1 MNRFMKYAAAALAAA
16 TAVSTLG
23 GCEQLEQKSPEDT
36 VAVTFGDTNIMLD
49 EVTYMIRSMEYTYE
63 SYFGSNICS
72 NDMGDGSG
80 MTVGDYIKQMS
91 LSQLRQTLVL
101 NEYAEQNGIELSD
114 AQKTKVNDAI
124 EKMQAEGE
132 DYLNAVGAT
141 DELIEKTYTE
151 NAIANLVYLDLVAD
165 VDTTVGDDEF
175 LRKKIAYVKLTPSEL
190 TETTAAEE
198 GTTAIETESGSEE
211 EASSE
216 AGASEENSEADSEDA
231 SSENASDEE
240 TSSEADSTEEA
251 STEKETETENESAS
265 DTKVVTEV
273 ATEAESKS
281 ESETESDTESGT
293 EVSNGSEES
302 TEAETLS
309 EEEKE
314 RQDAMNDA
322 ADKILKEFEAGS
334 DAADFISD
342 YQNDSHF
349 TVTNSEISISEEGT
363 AVYNAAAW
371 ALSTDECT
379 IYNSDDGSIYIIRC
393 LDDNDEEARQSAID
407 SEIESRKTALF
418 EEKYSEIQD
427 ASSKF
432 KVDQDVID
440 TIRFTTPVYVTPTE
454 EDTTEAG
461 SENASEEAS
470 SENDSES
477 SSEEVTEESTEEN
490 TEFESSAEA
499 D

>member
-1 MNRFMKYAAAALAAA
+1 MNRIMKYAAAALAAA

-23 GCEQLEQKSPEDT
+23 GCEQLENKAPEDT
-36 VAVTFGDTNIMLD
+36 VAVSFGDTNIMLD

-101 NEYAEQNGIELSD
+101 NEYAKKNGIELSD
-114 AQKTKVNDAI
+114 DQKAKVDEAI
-124 EKMQAEGE
+124 EKLQTEAE
-132 DYLNAVGAT
+132 DYLDAVGAT

-151 NAIANLVYLDLVAD
+151 NAIANLVYMDLVAD

-190 TETTAAEE
+190 TETTAAAEATTEVSSDEDSSEE
-198 GTTAIETESGSEE
+198 SSSIENTEAESESASKDVTTSTE

-216 AGASEENSEADSEDA
+216 KASTEAV
-231 SSENASDEE
+231 
-240 TSSEADSTEEA
+240 STEEA
-251 STEKETETENESAS
+251 SSEKTSELSS
-265 DTKVVTEV
+265 
-273 ATEAESKS
+273 EA
-281 ESETESDTESGT
+281 
-293 EVSNGSEES
+293 S
-302 TEAETLS
+302 TEASTESETLS
-309 EEEKE
+309 EEEQE

-322 ADKILKEFEAGS
+322 ADKILKAFEEGN

-349 TVTNSEISISEEGT
+349 TATNSEISISEDGT

-371 ALSTDECT
+371 ALATDECT
-379 IYNSDDGSIYIIRC
+379 VYKSDDGSIYIIRC
-393 LDDNDEEARQSAID
+393 IDDNDEEARQSAID

-418 EEKYSEIQD
+418 SEKYAEIQD
-427 ASSKF
+427 ESSKF
-432 KVDQDVID
+432 KVDEDVID
-440 TIRFTTPVYVTPTE
+440 TIRFTTPVYVAPSE
-454 EDTTEAG
+454 EESSEGETSGEET
-461 SENASEEAS
+461 SENETSEEESVKAENSSESDESEEAVSEAS
-470 SENDSES
+470 SE
-477 SSEEVTEESTEEN
+477 EESK
-490 TEFESSAEA
+490 
-499 D
+499 

>member
-1 MNRFMKYAAAALAAA
+1 MNRIMKYAAAALAAA

-23 GCEQLEQKSPEDT
+23 GCEQLEKKAPEDT
-36 VAVTFGDTNIMLD
+36 VAVSFGDTNIMLD

-63 SYFGSNICS
+63 SYFGSNICG

-101 NEYAEQNGIELSD
+101 NEYAKKNGIELSD
-114 AQKTKVNDAI
+114 DQKAKVDEAI
-124 EKMQAEGE
+124 EKLQTESE
-132 DYLNAVGAT
+132 DYLDAVGAT

-151 NAIANLVYLDLVAD
+151 NAIANLVYMDLVAD

-190 TETTAAEE
+190 TETTAADEATTEVSSDEDSSEE
-198 GTTAIETESGSEE
+198 ASSIENTEAESESASKDVTTSTE

-216 AGASEENSEADSEDA
+216 KASTEAV
-231 SSENASDEE
+231 
-240 TSSEADSTEEA
+240 STEEA
-251 STEKETETENESAS
+251 SSENVSELSSEASTEDS
-265 DTKVVTEV
+265 TEV
-273 ATEAESKS
+273 
-281 ESETESDTESGT
+281 
-293 EVSNGSEES
+293 
-302 TEAETLS
+302 ETLS
-309 EEEKE
+309 EEEQE

-322 ADKILKEFEAGS
+322 ADKILKEFEEGN

-349 TVTNSEISISEEGT
+349 TATNSEISISEDGT

-379 IYNSDDGSIYIIRC
+379 VYKSDDGSIYIIRC

-418 EEKYSEIQD
+418 SEKYAEIQEE
-427 ASSKF
+427 SSKF
-432 KVDQDVID
+432 KVDEDVID
-440 TIRFTTPVYVTPTE
+440 TIRFTTPVYVAPSE
-454 EDTTEAG
+454 EETSESETNGEETSESETG
-461 SENASEEAS
+461 GEKTSENETSEEESVKAENSSESDESEEAVSEAS
-470 SENDSES
+470 SE
-477 SSEEVTEESTEEN
+477 EESK
-490 TEFESSAEA
+490 
-499 D
+499 

>member
-1 MNRFMKYAAAALAAA
+1 MNRIMKYAAAALAAA

-23 GCEQLEQKSPEDT
+23 GCEQLEKKAPEDT
-36 VAVTFGDTNIMLD
+36 VAVSFGDTNIMLD
-49 EVTYMIRSMEYTYE
+49 EITYMIRSMEYTYE
-63 SYFGSNICS
+63 SYFGSNICG

-101 NEYAEQNGIELSD
+101 NEYAKKNGIELSD
-114 AQKTKVNDAI
+114 DQKAKVDEAI
-124 EKMQAEGE
+124 EKLQTESE
-132 DYLNAVGAT
+132 DYLEAVGAT

-151 NAIANLVYLDLVAD
+151 NAIANLVYMDLVAD

-190 TETTAAEE
+190 TETTAANEATTEVSSDEDSSEE
-198 GTTAIETESGSEE
+198 AYSIENTEAESESASKDVTTSTE

-216 AGASEENSEADSEDA
+216 KASTEAV
-231 SSENASDEE
+231 
-240 TSSEADSTEEA
+240 STEEA
-251 STEKETETENESAS
+251 SSENVSELSSEASTE
-265 DTKVVTEV
+265 D
-273 ATEAESKS
+273 
-281 ESETESDTESGT
+281 
-293 EVSNGSEES
+293 S

-309 EEEKE
+309 EEEQE

-322 ADKILKEFEAGS
+322 ADKILKEFEEGN

-349 TVTNSEISISEEGT
+349 TATNSEISISEDGT

-371 ALSTDECT
+371 ALATDECT
-379 IYNSDDGSIYIIRC
+379 VYRSDDGSIYIIRC

-418 EEKYSEIQD
+418 SEKYAEIQD
-427 ASSKF
+427 DSSKF
-432 KVDQDVID
+432 KVDEDVID
-440 TIRFTTPVYVTPTE
+440 TIRFTTPVYVAPSE
-454 EDTTEAG
+454 EETSESETSGEETSESETGEEESTKEEKSSESDESEEAV
-461 SENASEEAS
+461 SEASSEEAS
-470 SENDSES
+470 K
-477 SSEEVTEESTEEN
+477 
-490 TEFESSAEA
+490 
-499 D
+499 

>member
-1 MNRFMKYAAAALAAA
+1 MNRIMKYAAAALAAA

-23 GCEQLEQKSPEDT
+23 GCEQLEKKAPEDT
-36 VAVTFGDTNIMLD
+36 VAVSFGDTNIMLD

-101 NEYAEQNGIELSD
+101 NEYAKKNGIELSD
-114 AQKTKVNDAI
+114 DQKAKVDEAI
-124 EKMQAEGE
+124 EKLQTEAE
-132 DYLNAVGAT
+132 DYLDAVGAT

-151 NAIANLVYLDLVAD
+151 NAIANLVYMDLVAD

-190 TETTAAEE
+190 TETTAAAEATTEASSDEGSSEE
-198 GTTAIETESGSEE
+198 SSSVENTETESASKDVTTSTE

-216 AGASEENSEADSEDA
+216 KA
-231 SSENASDEE
+231 
-240 TSSEADSTEEA
+240 STEEA
-251 STEKETETENESAS
+251 SSEKTSELSSEL
-265 DTKVVTEV
+265 D
-273 ATEAESKS
+273 TEAS
-281 ESETESDTESGT
+281 TES
-293 EVSNGSEES
+293 
-302 TEAETLS
+302 ETLS
-309 EEEKE
+309 EEEQE

-322 ADKILKEFEAGS
+322 ADKILKEFEEGN

-349 TVTNSEISISEEGT
+349 TATNSEISISEDGT

-371 ALSTDECT
+371 ALATDECT
-379 IYNSDDGSIYIIRC
+379 VYRSDDGSIYIIRC

-418 EEKYSEIQD
+418 SEKYAEIQD
-427 ASSKF
+427 DSSKF
-432 KVDQDVID
+432 KVDEDVID
-440 TIRFTTPVYVTPTE
+440 TIRFTTPVYVAPSE
-454 EDTTEAG
+454 EETSESETSGEETSESETGEEESTKEEKSSESDESEEAV
-461 SENASEEAS
+461 SEAS
-470 SENDSES
+470 SE
-477 SSEEVTEESTEEN
+477 EESK
-490 TEFESSAEA
+490 
-499 D
+499 

>member
-1 MNRFMKYAAAALAAA
+1 MNRIMKYAAAALAAA

-23 GCEQLEQKSPEDT
+23 GCEQLEKKAPEDT
-36 VAVTFGDTNIMLD
+36 VAVSFGDTNIMLD

-63 SYFGSNICS
+63 SYFGSNICG

-101 NEYAEQNGIELSD
+101 NEYAKKNGIELSD
-114 AQKTKVNDAI
+114 DQKAKVDEAI
-124 EKMQAEGE
+124 EKLQTESE
-132 DYLNAVGAT
+132 DYLDAVGAT

-151 NAIANLVYLDLVAD
+151 NAIANLVYMDLVAD

-190 TETTAAEE
+190 TETTAANEATTEVSSDEDSSEE
-198 GTTAIETESGSEE
+198 ASSIENTEVESESVSKDVTTSTE

-216 AGASEENSEADSEDA
+216 KA
-231 SSENASDEE
+231 
-240 TSSEADSTEEA
+240 STEEA
-251 STEKETETENESAS
+251 SSENVSELSSEAS
-265 DTKVVTEV
+265 IED
-273 ATEAESKS
+273 
-281 ESETESDTESGT
+281 
-293 EVSNGSEES
+293 S

-309 EEEKE
+309 EEEQE

-322 ADKILKEFEAGS
+322 ADKILKEFEEGN

-349 TVTNSEISISEEGT
+349 TATNSEISISEDGT

-371 ALSTDECT
+371 ALATDECT
-379 IYNSDDGSIYIIRC
+379 VYRSDDGSIYIIRC

-418 EEKYSEIQD
+418 SEKYAEIQD
-427 ASSKF
+427 DSSKF
-432 KVDQDVID
+432 KVDEDVID
-440 TIRFTTPVYVTPTE
+440 TIRFTTPVYVAPSE
-454 EDTTEAG
+454 EETSESETGEEESTKEEKSSESDESEEAV
-461 SENASEEAS
+461 SEAS
-470 SENDSES
+470 SE
-477 SSEEVTEESTEEN
+477 EESK
-490 TEFESSAEA
+490 
-499 D
+499 

>member
-1 MNRFMKYAAAALAAA
+1 MNRIMKYAAAALAAA

-23 GCEQLEQKSPEDT
+23 GCEQLEKKAPEDT
-36 VAVTFGDTNIMLD
+36 VAVSFGDTNIMLD
-49 EVTYMIRSMEYTYE
+49 EITYMIRSMEYTYE
-63 SYFGSNICS
+63 SYFGSNICG

-101 NEYAEQNGIELSD
+101 NEYAKKNGIELSD
-114 AQKTKVNDAI
+114 DQKAKVDEAI
-124 EKMQAEGE
+124 EKLQTESE
-132 DYLNAVGAT
+132 DYLDAVGAT

-151 NAIANLVYLDLVAD
+151 NAIANLVYMDLVAD

-190 TETTAAEE
+190 TETTAADEATTEVSSDEDSSEE
-198 GTTAIETESGSEE
+198 ASSIENTEAESESASKDVTTSTE

-216 AGASEENSEADSEDA
+216 KASTEAV
-231 SSENASDEE
+231 
-240 TSSEADSTEEA
+240 STEEA
-251 STEKETETENESAS
+251 SSENVSKLSSEASTEDS
-265 DTKVVTEV
+265 TEV
-273 ATEAESKS
+273 
-281 ESETESDTESGT
+281 
-293 EVSNGSEES
+293 
-302 TEAETLS
+302 ETLS
-309 EEEKE
+309 EEEQE

-322 ADKILKEFEAGS
+322 ADKILKEFEEGN

-349 TVTNSEISISEEGT
+349 TATNSEISISEDGT

-379 IYNSDDGSIYIIRC
+379 VYKSDDGSIYIIRC

-418 EEKYSEIQD
+418 SEKYAEIQEE
-427 ASSKF
+427 SSKF
-432 KVDQDVID
+432 KVDEDVID
-440 TIRFTTPVYVTPTE
+440 TIRFTTPVYVAPSE
-454 EDTTEAG
+454 EETSESETSGEETSESETGEKESTKEEKSSESDESEEAV
-461 SENASEEAS
+461 SEAS
-470 SENDSES
+470 SE
-477 SSEEVTEESTEEN
+477 EESK
-490 TEFESSAEA
+490 
-499 D
+499 

>member
-1 MNRFMKYAAAALAAA
+1 MNRIMKYAAAALAAA

-23 GCEQLEQKSPEDT
+23 GCEQLEKKAPEDT
-36 VAVTFGDTNIMLD
+36 VAVSFGDTNIMLD

-63 SYFGSNICS
+63 SYFGSNICG

-101 NEYAEQNGIELSD
+101 NEYAKKNGIELSD
-114 AQKTKVNDAI
+114 DQKAKVDEAI
-124 EKMQAEGE
+124 EKLQTEAE
-132 DYLNAVGAT
+132 DYLDAVGAT

-151 NAIANLVYLDLVAD
+151 NAIANLVYMDLVAD

-190 TETTAAEE
+190 TETTAADEATTEVSSDEDSSEE
-198 GTTAIETESGSEE
+198 ASSIENTETESESASKDVTTSTE

-216 AGASEENSEADSEDA
+216 KASTEAV
-231 SSENASDEE
+231 
-240 TSSEADSTEEA
+240 STEEA
-251 STEKETETENESAS
+251 SSENVSKLSSEASTEDS
-265 DTKVVTEV
+265 TEV
-273 ATEAESKS
+273 
-281 ESETESDTESGT
+281 
-293 EVSNGSEES
+293 
-302 TEAETLS
+302 ETLS
-309 EEEKE
+309 EEEQE

-322 ADKILKEFEAGS
+322 ADKILKEFEEGN

-349 TVTNSEISISEEGT
+349 TATNSEISISEDGT

-371 ALSTDECT
+371 ALATDECT
-379 IYNSDDGSIYIIRC
+379 VYRSDDGSIYIIRC

-418 EEKYSEIQD
+418 SEKYAEIQD
-427 ASSKF
+427 DSSKF
-432 KVDQDVID
+432 KVDEDVID
-440 TIRFTTPVYVTPTE
+440 TIRFTTPVYVAPSE
-454 EDTTEAG
+454 EETSESETSGEETSESETGEEESTKEEKSSESDESEEAV
-461 SENASEEAS
+461 SEASSEEAS
-470 SENDSES
+470 K
-477 SSEEVTEESTEEN
+477 
-490 TEFESSAEA
+490 
-499 D
+499 

>member
-1 MNRFMKYAAAALAAA
+1 MNRIMKYAAAALAAA

-23 GCEQLEQKSPEDT
+23 GCEQLEKKAPEDT
-36 VAVTFGDTNIMLD
+36 VAVSFGDTNIMLD
-49 EVTYMIRSMEYTYE
+49 EITYMIRSMEYTYE
-63 SYFGSNICS
+63 SYFGSNICG

-101 NEYAEQNGIELSD
+101 NEYAKKNGIELSD
-114 AQKTKVNDAI
+114 DQKAKVDEAI
-124 EKMQAEGE
+124 EKLQTESE
-132 DYLNAVGAT
+132 DYLEAVGAT

-151 NAIANLVYLDLVAD
+151 NAIANLVYMDLVAD

-190 TETTAAEE
+190 TETTAANEATTEVSSDEDSSEE
-198 GTTAIETESGSEE
+198 ASSIENTEAESESASKDVTTSTE

-216 AGASEENSEADSEDA
+216 KASTEAV
-231 SSENASDEE
+231 
-240 TSSEADSTEEA
+240 STEEA
-251 STEKETETENESAS
+251 SSENVSELSSEASTE
-265 DTKVVTEV
+265 D
-273 ATEAESKS
+273 
-281 ESETESDTESGT
+281 
-293 EVSNGSEES
+293 S

-309 EEEKE
+309 EEEQE

-322 ADKILKEFEAGS
+322 ADKILKEFEEGN

-349 TVTNSEISISEEGT
+349 TATNSEISISEDGT

-371 ALSTDECT
+371 ALATDECT
-379 IYNSDDGSIYIIRC
+379 VYRSDDGSIYIIRC

-418 EEKYSEIQD
+418 SEKYAEIQD
-427 ASSKF
+427 DSSKF
-432 KVDQDVID
+432 KVDEDVID
-440 TIRFTTPVYVTPTE
+440 TIRFTTPVYVAPSE
-454 EDTTEAG
+454 EETSESETSGEETSESETGEEESTKEEKSSESDESEEAV
-461 SENASEEAS
+461 SEAS
-470 SENDSES
+470 SE
-477 SSEEVTEESTEEN
+477 EESK
-490 TEFESSAEA
+490 
-499 D
+499 

>member
-1 MNRFMKYAAAALAAA
+1 MNRIMKYAAAALVAA

-23 GCEQLEQKSPEDT
+23 GCEQLEKKAPEDT
-36 VAVTFGDTNIMLD
+36 VAVSFGDTNIMLD

-63 SYFGSNICS
+63 SYFGSNICG

-101 NEYAEQNGIELSD
+101 NEYAKKNGIELSD
-114 AQKTKVNDAI
+114 DQKAKVDEAI
-124 EKMQAEGE
+124 EKLQTESE
-132 DYLNAVGAT
+132 DYLDAVGAT

-151 NAIANLVYLDLVAD
+151 NAIANLVYMDLVAD

-190 TETTAAEE
+190 TETTAADEATTEVSSDEDSSEE
-198 GTTAIETESGSEE
+198 ASSIENTEAESESASKDVTTSRE

-216 AGASEENSEADSEDA
+216 KASTEAV
-231 SSENASDEE
+231 
-240 TSSEADSTEEA
+240 STEEA
-251 STEKETETENESAS
+251 SSENVSELSSEASTEDS
-265 DTKVVTEV
+265 TEV
-273 ATEAESKS
+273 
-281 ESETESDTESGT
+281 
-293 EVSNGSEES
+293 
-302 TEAETLS
+302 ETLS
-309 EEEKE
+309 EEEQE

-322 ADKILKEFEAGS
+322 ADKILKEFEEGN

-349 TVTNSEISISEEGT
+349 TATNSEISISEDGT

-379 IYNSDDGSIYIIRC
+379 VYKSDDGSIYIIRC

-418 EEKYSEIQD
+418 SEKYAEIQEE
-427 ASSKF
+427 SSKF
-432 KVDQDVID
+432 KVDEDVID
-440 TIRFTTPVYVTPTE
+440 TIRFTTPVYVAPSE
-454 EDTTEAG
+454 EETSESETNGEETSESETG
-461 SENASEEAS
+461 GEKTSENETSEEESVKAENSSESDESEEAVSEAS
-470 SENDSES
+470 SE
-477 SSEEVTEESTEEN
+477 EESK
-490 TEFESSAEA
+490 
-499 D
+499 

>member
-1 MNRFMKYAAAALAAA
+1 MNRIMKYAAAALAAA

-23 GCEQLEQKSPEDT
+23 GCEQLEKKAPEDT
-36 VAVTFGDTNIMLD
+36 VAVSFGDTNIMLD

-101 NEYAEQNGIELSD
+101 NEYAKKNGIELSD
-114 AQKTKVNDAI
+114 DQKAKVDEAI
-124 EKMQAEGE
+124 EKLQTEAE
-132 DYLNAVGAT
+132 DYLDAVGAT

-151 NAIANLVYLDLVAD
+151 NAIANLVYMDLVAD

-190 TETTAAEE
+190 TETTAAAEATTEASSDEGSSEE
-198 GTTAIETESGSEE
+198 SSSVENTETESISKDYETSTE

-216 AGASEENSEADSEDA
+216 KA
-231 SSENASDEE
+231 
-240 TSSEADSTEEA
+240 STEEA
-251 STEKETETENESAS
+251 SSEKT
-265 DTKVVTEV
+265 
-273 ATEAESKS
+273 S
-281 ESETESDTESGT
+281 ELSSESDTEA
-293 EVSNGSEES
+293 SNES
-302 TEAETLS
+302 ETLS
-309 EEEKE
+309 EEEQE

-322 ADKILKEFEAGS
+322 ADKILKEFEEGN

-349 TVTNSEISISEEGT
+349 TATNSEISISEDGT

-371 ALSTDECT
+371 ALATDECT
-379 IYNSDDGSIYIIRC
+379 VYRSDDGSIYIIRC

-418 EEKYSEIQD
+418 SEKYAEIQD
-427 ASSKF
+427 DSSKF
-432 KVDQDVID
+432 KVDEDVID
-440 TIRFTTPVYVTPTE
+440 TIRFTTPVYVAPSE
-454 EDTTEAG
+454 EETSESETNGEETSESETG
-461 SENASEEAS
+461 GEKTSENETSEEESVKAENSSESDESEEAVSEAS
-470 SENDSES
+470 SE
-477 SSEEVTEESTEEN
+477 EESK
-490 TEFESSAEA
+490 
-499 D
+499 

>member
-1 MNRFMKYAAAALAAA
+1 MNRIMKYAAAALAAA

-23 GCEQLEQKSPEDT
+23 GCEQLEKKAPEDT
-36 VAVTFGDTNIMLD
+36 VAVSFGDTNIMLD

-101 NEYAEQNGIELSD
+101 NEYAKKNGIELSD
-114 AQKTKVNDAI
+114 DQKAKVDEAI
-124 EKMQAEGE
+124 EKLQTEAE
-132 DYLNAVGAT
+132 DYLDAVGAT

-151 NAIANLVYLDLVAD
+151 NAIANLVYMDLVAD

-190 TETTAAEE
+190 TETTAAAEATTEASSDEGSSEE
-198 GTTAIETESGSEE
+198 SSSVENTETESISKDDETSTE

-216 AGASEENSEADSEDA
+216 KA
-231 SSENASDEE
+231 
-240 TSSEADSTEEA
+240 STEEA
-251 STEKETETENESAS
+251 SSEKT
-265 DTKVVTEV
+265 
-273 ATEAESKS
+273 S
-281 ESETESDTESGT
+281 ELSSESDTEA
-293 EVSNGSEES
+293 S
-302 TEAETLS
+302 TESETLS
-309 EEEKE
+309 EEEQE

-322 ADKILKEFEAGS
+322 ADKILKEFEEGN

-349 TVTNSEISISEEGT
+349 TATNSEISISEDGT

-371 ALSTDECT
+371 ALATDECT
-379 IYNSDDGSIYIIRC
+379 VYKSDDGSIYIIRC
-393 LDDNDEEARQSAID
+393 IDDNDEEARQSAID

-418 EEKYSEIQD
+418 SEKYAEIQD
-427 ASSKF
+427 ESSKF
-432 KVDQDVID
+432 KVDEDVID
-440 TIRFTTPVYVTPTE
+440 TIRFTTPVYVAPSE
-454 EDTTEAG
+454 EETSEGETGKEET
-461 SENASEEAS
+461 SENETSEEESSKAEKSSESDESEEAVSEAS
-470 SENDSES
+470 SE
-477 SSEEVTEESTEEN
+477 EESK
-490 TEFESSAEA
+490 
-499 D
+499 

>member
-1 MNRFMKYAAAALAAA
+1 MNRIMKYAAAALAAA

-23 GCEQLEQKSPEDT
+23 GCEQLEKKAPEDT
-36 VAVTFGDTNIMLD
+36 VAVSFGDTNIMLD

-63 SYFGSNICS
+63 SYFGSNICG

-101 NEYAEQNGIELSD
+101 NEYAKKNGIELSD
-114 AQKTKVNDAI
+114 DQKAKVDEAI
-124 EKMQAEGE
+124 EKLQTESE
-132 DYLNAVGAT
+132 DYLDAVGAT

-151 NAIANLVYLDLVAD
+151 NAIANLVYMDLVAD

-190 TETTAAEE
+190 TETTAANEATTEVSSDEDSSEE
-198 GTTAIETESGSEE
+198 ASSIENTEVESESVSKDVTTSTE

-216 AGASEENSEADSEDA
+216 KA
-231 SSENASDEE
+231 
-240 TSSEADSTEEA
+240 STEEA
-251 STEKETETENESAS
+251 SSENVSELSSEASTE
-265 DTKVVTEV
+265 D
-273 ATEAESKS
+273 
-281 ESETESDTESGT
+281 
-293 EVSNGSEES
+293 S

-309 EEEKE
+309 EEEQE

-322 ADKILKEFEAGS
+322 ADKILKEFEEGN

-349 TVTNSEISISEEGT
+349 TATNSEISISEDGT
-363 AVYNAAAW
+363 AVYNASAW
-371 ALSTDECT
+371 ALATDECT
-379 IYNSDDGSIYIIRC
+379 VYRSDDGSIYIIRC

-418 EEKYSEIQD
+418 SEKYAEIQD
-427 ASSKF
+427 DSSKF
-432 KVDQDVID
+432 KVDEDVID
-440 TIRFTTPVYVTPTE
+440 TIRFTTPVYVAPSE
-454 EDTTEAG
+454 EET
-461 SENASEEAS
+461 SESETSGEETSESETGEKESTKEEKSSESDESEEVVSEAS
-470 SENDSES
+470 SE
-477 SSEEVTEESTEEN
+477 EESK
-490 TEFESSAEA
+490 
-499 D
+499 

>member
-1 MNRFMKYAAAALAAA
+1 MNRIMKYAAAALVAA

-23 GCEQLEQKSPEDT
+23 GCEQLEKKAPEDT
-36 VAVTFGDTNIMLD
+36 VAVSFGDTNIMLD

-101 NEYAEQNGIELSD
+101 NEYAKKNGIELSD
-114 AQKTKVNDAI
+114 DQKAKVDEAI
-124 EKMQAEGE
+124 EKLQTESE
-132 DYLNAVGAT
+132 DYLEAVGAT

-151 NAIANLVYLDLVAD
+151 NAIANLVYMDLVAD

-190 TETTAAEE
+190 TETTAADEATTEVSSDEDSSEE
-198 GTTAIETESGSEE
+198 ASSIENTEAESESASKDVTTSTE

-216 AGASEENSEADSEDA
+216 KASTEAV
-231 SSENASDEE
+231 
-240 TSSEADSTEEA
+240 STEEA
-251 STEKETETENESAS
+251 SSENVSKLSSEASTEDS
-265 DTKVVTEV
+265 TEV
-273 ATEAESKS
+273 
-281 ESETESDTESGT
+281 
-293 EVSNGSEES
+293 
-302 TEAETLS
+302 ETLS
-309 EEEKE
+309 EEEQE

-322 ADKILKEFEAGS
+322 ADKILKEFEEGN

-349 TVTNSEISISEEGT
+349 TATNSEISISEDGT

-379 IYNSDDGSIYIIRC
+379 VYKSDDGSIYIIRC

-418 EEKYSEIQD
+418 SEKYAEIQD
-427 ASSKF
+427 DSSKF
-432 KVDQDVID
+432 KVDEDVID
-440 TIRFTTPVYVTPTE
+440 TIRFTTPVYVAPSE
-454 EDTTEAG
+454 EETSESETGEEESTKEEKSSESDESEEAV
-461 SENASEEAS
+461 SEASSEEAS
-470 SENDSES
+470 K
-477 SSEEVTEESTEEN
+477 
-490 TEFESSAEA
+490 
-499 D
+499 

>member
-1 MNRFMKYAAAALAAA
+1 MNRIMKYAAAALAAA

-23 GCEQLEQKSPEDT
+23 GCEQLEKKAPENT
-36 VAVTFGDTNIMLD
+36 VAVSFGDTNIMLD

-63 SYFGSNICS
+63 SYFGSNICG

-101 NEYAEQNGIELSD
+101 NEYAKKNGIELSD
-114 AQKTKVNDAI
+114 DQKAKVDEAI
-124 EKMQAEGE
+124 EKLQTESE
-132 DYLNAVGAT
+132 DYLEAVGAT

-151 NAIANLVYLDLVAD
+151 NAIANLVYMDLVAD

-190 TETTAAEE
+190 TETTAADEATTEVSSDEDSSEE
-198 GTTAIETESGSEE
+198 ASSIENTEAESESVSKDVTTSTE

-216 AGASEENSEADSEDA
+216 KASTEAVSTGEA
-231 SSENASDEE
+231 SSENVSEL
-240 TSSEADSTEEA
+240 SSEA
-251 STEKETETENESAS
+251 STEDS
-265 DTKVVTEV
+265 TEV
-273 ATEAESKS
+273 
-281 ESETESDTESGT
+281 
-293 EVSNGSEES
+293 
-302 TEAETLS
+302 ETLS
-309 EEEKE
+309 EEEQE

-322 ADKILKEFEAGS
+322 ADKILKEFEEGN

-349 TVTNSEISISEEGT
+349 TATNSEISISEDGT

-371 ALSTDECT
+371 ALATDECT
-379 IYNSDDGSIYIIRC
+379 VYRSDDGSIYIIRC

-418 EEKYSEIQD
+418 SEKYAEIQD
-427 ASSKF
+427 DSSKF
-432 KVDQDVID
+432 KVDEDVID
-440 TIRFTTPVYVTPTE
+440 TIRFTTPVYVAPSE
-454 EDTTEAG
+454 EETSESETNGEETSESETG
-461 SENASEEAS
+461 GEKTSENETSEEESVKAENSSESDESEEAVSEAS
-470 SENDSES
+470 SE
-477 SSEEVTEESTEEN
+477 EESK
-490 TEFESSAEA
+490 
-499 D
+499 

>member
-1 MNRFMKYAAAALAAA
+1 MNRIMKYAAAALAAA

-23 GCEQLEQKSPEDT
+23 GCEQLEKKAPEDT
-36 VAVTFGDTNIMLD
+36 VVVSFGDTNIMLD

-101 NEYAEQNGIELSD
+101 NEYAKKNGIELSD
-114 AQKTKVNDAI
+114 DQKAKVDEAI
-124 EKMQAEGE
+124 EKLQTEAE
-132 DYLNAVGAT
+132 DYLDAVGAT

-151 NAIANLVYLDLVAD
+151 NAIANLVYMDLVAD

-190 TETTAAEE
+190 TETTAAAEATTEVSSDEDSSEE
-198 GTTAIETESGSEE
+198 SSSIENTEAESESASKDVTTSTE

-216 AGASEENSEADSEDA
+216 KASTEAV
-231 SSENASDEE
+231 
-240 TSSEADSTEEA
+240 STEEA
-251 STEKETETENESAS
+251 SSEKNSELSS
-265 DTKVVTEV
+265 
-273 ATEAESKS
+273 EA
-281 ESETESDTESGT
+281 
-293 EVSNGSEES
+293 S
-302 TEAETLS
+302 TEASTESETLS
-309 EEEKE
+309 EEEQE

-322 ADKILKEFEAGS
+322 ADKILKAFEEGN

-349 TVTNSEISISEEGT
+349 TATNSEISISEDGT

-371 ALSTDECT
+371 ALATDECT
-379 IYNSDDGSIYIIRC
+379 VYKSDDGSIYIIRC
-393 LDDNDEEARQSAID
+393 IDDNDEEARQSAID

-418 EEKYSEIQD
+418 SEKYAEIQD
-427 ASSKF
+427 ESSKF
-432 KVDQDVID
+432 KVDEDVID
-440 TIRFTTPVYVTPTE
+440 TIRFTTPVYVAPSE
-454 EDTTEAG
+454 EETSEGETGKEET
-461 SENASEEAS
+461 SENETSEEESSKAENSSESDESEEAVSEAS
-470 SENDSES
+470 SE
-477 SSEEVTEESTEEN
+477 EESK
-490 TEFESSAEA
+490 
-499 D
+499 

>member
-1 MNRFMKYAAAALAAA
+1 MNRIMKYAAAALAAA

-23 GCEQLEQKSPEDT
+23 GCEQLEKKAPEDT
-36 VAVTFGDTNIMLD
+36 VAVSFGDTNIMLD

-101 NEYAEQNGIELSD
+101 NEYAKKNGIELSD
-114 AQKTKVNDAI
+114 DQKAKVDEAI
-124 EKMQAEGE
+124 EKLQTEAE
-132 DYLNAVGAT
+132 DYLDAVGAT

-151 NAIANLVYLDLVAD
+151 NAIANLVYMDLVAD

-190 TETTAAEE
+190 TETTAAAEVTTEASSEE
-198 GTTAIETESGSEE
+198 ESSEEVSSIENTESESASKDATTSTE

-216 AGASEENSEADSEDA
+216 KASTKAV
-231 SSENASDEE
+231 
-240 TSSEADSTEEA
+240 STEEA
-251 STEKETETENESAS
+251 SSEKAS
-265 DTKVVTEV
+265 EL
-273 ATEAESKS
+273 SS
-281 ESETESDTESGT
+281 ED
-293 EVSNGSEES
+293 S

-309 EEEKE
+309 EEEQE

-322 ADKILKEFEAGS
+322 ADKIIKAFEEGN

-349 TVTNSEISISEEGT
+349 TATNSEISISEDGT

-371 ALSTDECT
+371 ALATDECT
-379 IYNSDDGSIYIIRC
+379 VYRSDDGSIYIIRC

-407 SEIESRKTALF
+407 SEIESRKTSLF
-418 EEKYSEIQD
+418 SEKYAEIQND
-427 ASSKF
+427 SSKF
-432 KVDQDVID
+432 KVDEDVID
-440 TIRFTTPVYVTPTE
+440 TIRFTTPVYVAP
-454 EDTTEAG
+454 
-461 SENASEEAS
+461 SEE
-470 SENDSES
+470 ETSES
-477 SSEEVTEESTEEN
+477 ETSGEEISESETGEEEISESETSEEESTKAEKSSESEE
-490 TEFESSAEA
+490 TKEAVSETSFELEKESK
-499 D
+499 

>member
-1 MNRFMKYAAAALAAA
+1 MNRIMKYAAAALAAA

-23 GCEQLEQKSPEDT
+23 GCEQLENKAPEDT
-36 VAVTFGDTNIMLD
+36 VAVSFGDTNIMLD

-101 NEYAEQNGIELSD
+101 NEYAKKNGIELSD
-114 AQKTKVNDAI
+114 DQKAKVDEAI
-124 EKMQAEGE
+124 EKLQTEAE
-132 DYLNAVGAT
+132 DYLDAVGAT

-151 NAIANLVYLDLVAD
+151 NAIANLVYMDLVAD

-190 TETTAAEE
+190 TETTAAAEATTEVSSDEDSSEE
-198 GTTAIETESGSEE
+198 SSSIENTEAESESASKDVTTSTE

-216 AGASEENSEADSEDA
+216 KASTEAV
-231 SSENASDEE
+231 
-240 TSSEADSTEEA
+240 STEEA
-251 STEKETETENESAS
+251 SSEKT
-265 DTKVVTEV
+265 
-273 ATEAESKS
+273 S
-281 ESETESDTESGT
+281 ELSSESDTEA
-293 EVSNGSEES
+293 S
-302 TEAETLS
+302 TESETLS
-309 EEEKE
+309 EEEQE

-322 ADKILKEFEAGS
+322 ADKILKEFEEGN

-349 TVTNSEISISEEGT
+349 TATNSEISISEDGT

-371 ALSTDECT
+371 ALATDECT
-379 IYNSDDGSIYIIRC
+379 VYKSDDGSIYIIRC

-418 EEKYSEIQD
+418 SEKYAEIQD
-427 ASSKF
+427 ESSKF
-432 KVDQDVID
+432 KVDEDVID
-440 TIRFTTPVYVTPTE
+440 TIRFTTPVYVAPSE
-454 EDTTEAG
+454 EETSEGETSGEET
-461 SENASEEAS
+461 SENETSEEESSKAEKSSESDESEEAVSEAS
-470 SENDSES
+470 SE
-477 SSEEVTEESTEEN
+477 EESK
-490 TEFESSAEA
+490 
-499 D
+499 

>member
-1 MNRFMKYAAAALAAA
+1 MNRIMKYAAAALVAA

-23 GCEQLEQKSPEDT
+23 GCEQLEKKAPEDT
-36 VAVTFGDTNIMLD
+36 VAVSFGDTNIMLD

-63 SYFGSNICS
+63 SYFGSNICG

-101 NEYAEQNGIELSD
+101 NEYAKKNGIELSD
-114 AQKTKVNDAI
+114 DQKAKVDEAI
-124 EKMQAEGE
+124 EKLQTESE
-132 DYLNAVGAT
+132 DYLDAVGAT

-151 NAIANLVYLDLVAD
+151 NAIANLVYMDLVAD

-190 TETTAAEE
+190 TETTAADGATTEVSSDEDSSEE
-198 GTTAIETESGSEE
+198 ASSIENTEAESESASKDVTTSTE

-216 AGASEENSEADSEDA
+216 KA
-231 SSENASDEE
+231 
-240 TSSEADSTEEA
+240 
-251 STEKETETENESAS
+251 
-265 DTKVVTEV
+265 
-273 ATEAESKS
+273 
-281 ESETESDTESGT
+281 
-293 EVSNGSEES
+293 S

-309 EEEKE
+309 EEEQE

-322 ADKILKEFEAGS
+322 ADKILKEFEEGN

-349 TVTNSEISISEEGT
+349 TATNSEISISEDGT

-379 IYNSDDGSIYIIRC
+379 VYKSDDGSIYIIRC

-418 EEKYSEIQD
+418 SEKYAEIQEE
-427 ASSKF
+427 SSKF
-432 KVDQDVID
+432 KVDEDVID
-440 TIRFTTPVYVTPTE
+440 TIRFTTPVYVAPSE
-454 EDTTEAG
+454 EETSESETNGEETSESETG
-461 SENASEEAS
+461 GEKTSENETSEEESVKAENSSESDESEEAVSEAS
-470 SENDSES
+470 SE
-477 SSEEVTEESTEEN
+477 EESK
-490 TEFESSAEA
+490 
-499 D
+499 

>member
-1 MNRFMKYAAAALAAA
+1 MNRIMKYAAAALAAA

-23 GCEQLEQKSPEDT
+23 GCEQLENKAPEDT
-36 VAVTFGDTNIMLD
+36 VAVSFGDTNIMLD

-101 NEYAEQNGIELSD
+101 NEYAKKNGIELSD
-114 AQKTKVNDAI
+114 DQKAKVDEAI
-124 EKMQAEGE
+124 EKLQTESE
-132 DYLNAVGAT
+132 DYLDAVGAT

-151 NAIANLVYLDLVAD
+151 NAIANLVYMDLVAD

-190 TETTAAEE
+190 TETTAAAEATTEASSDEGSSEE
-198 GTTAIETESGSEE
+198 SSSVENTETESISKDDETSTE

-216 AGASEENSEADSEDA
+216 KA
-231 SSENASDEE
+231 
-240 TSSEADSTEEA
+240 STEEA
-251 STEKETETENESAS
+251 SSEKT
-265 DTKVVTEV
+265 
-273 ATEAESKS
+273 S
-281 ESETESDTESGT
+281 ELSSESDTEA
-293 EVSNGSEES
+293 S
-302 TEAETLS
+302 TESETLS
-309 EEEKE
+309 EEEQE

-322 ADKILKEFEAGS
+322 ADKILKEFEEGN

-349 TVTNSEISISEEGT
+349 TATNSEISISEDGT

-371 ALSTDECT
+371 ALATDECT
-379 IYNSDDGSIYIIRC
+379 VYKSDDGSIYIIRC
-393 LDDNDEEARQSAID
+393 IDDNDEEARQSAID

-418 EEKYSEIQD
+418 SEKYAEIQD
-427 ASSKF
+427 ESSKF
-432 KVDQDVID
+432 KVDEDVID
-440 TIRFTTPVYVTPTE
+440 TIRFTTPVYVAPSE
-454 EDTTEAG
+454 EETSEGETSGEET
-461 SENASEEAS
+461 SENETSEEESSKAEKSSESEEAVSEAS
-470 SENDSES
+470 SE
-477 SSEEVTEESTEEN
+477 EESK
-490 TEFESSAEA
+490 
-499 D
+499 